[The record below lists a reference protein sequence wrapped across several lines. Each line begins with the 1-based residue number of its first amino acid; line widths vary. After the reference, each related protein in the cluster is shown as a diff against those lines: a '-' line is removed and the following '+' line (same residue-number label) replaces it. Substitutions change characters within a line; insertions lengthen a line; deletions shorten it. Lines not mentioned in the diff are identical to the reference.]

1 MKLGLKRPFAR
12 KLHKSPENRR
22 NNVITDEKEI
32 LYLPLKRLDI
42 VILIQLLHMEMK
54 KQLEMQFK
62 IC

>member
-32 LYLPLKRLDI
+32 LYLPLKKSHLSKSVKRKEI
-42 VILIQLLHMEMK
+42 GRHRYSPVS
-54 KQLEMQFK
+54 
-62 IC
+62 